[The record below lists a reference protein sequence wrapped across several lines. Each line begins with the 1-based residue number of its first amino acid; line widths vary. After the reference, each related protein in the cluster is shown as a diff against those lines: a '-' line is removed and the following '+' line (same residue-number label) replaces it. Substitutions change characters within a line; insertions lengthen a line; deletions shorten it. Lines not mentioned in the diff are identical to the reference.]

1 MHVPKGIKRC
11 FQLYLYL
18 DAADPPT
25 TADVI
30 YPGGGWG
37 ETPDM
42 IVKRLGC
49 TAIHNKALYK
59 SLIHSLLLHSALLF
73 KDMFVR

>member
-25 TADVI
+25 TVDVI
-30 YPGGGWG
+30 YPGGG
-37 ETPDM
+37 
-42 IVKRLGC
+42 
-49 TAIHNKALYK
+49 
-59 SLIHSLLLHSALLF
+59 
-73 KDMFVR
+73 